1 MPRFAW
7 MGPLLALLCLPAAG
21 RGDDAPRPADVQALQ
36 DLIEKTIDKAEPSIA
51 CILVSR
57 SDDYRQFESTHY
69 DEASGRLG
77 RFDGPALLRQ
87 YFPEDMTERAQ
98 ETRRLVKELD
108 LSSPDVVPESYGSGV
123 VVDADAGLVLTMA
136 HVVHNATKV
145 YVRLPGGRGSWADI
159 HAADPRSD
167 LAVLK
172 LIDPPAGLHALQFG
186 DGAPTCAKGSS

>member
-1 MPRFAW
+1 M
-7 MGPLLALLCLPAAG
+7 
-21 RGDDAPRPADVQALQ
+21 
-36 DLIEKTIDKAEPSIA
+36 
-51 CILVSR
+51 
-57 SDDYRQFESTHY
+57 
-69 DEASGRLG
+69 
-77 RFDGPALLRQ
+77 
-87 YFPEDMTERAQ
+87 Q

-172 LIDPPAGLHALQFG
+172 LIDPPAGLR
-186 DGAPTCAKGSS
+186 GAPIRRRRAACARGSS